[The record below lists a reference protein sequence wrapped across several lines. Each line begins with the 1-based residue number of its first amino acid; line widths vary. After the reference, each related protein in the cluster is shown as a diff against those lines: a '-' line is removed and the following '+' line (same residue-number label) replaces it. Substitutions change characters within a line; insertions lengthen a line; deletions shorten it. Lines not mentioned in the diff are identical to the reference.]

1 MRPRGVQE
9 PFKVTGRRVCLM
21 AKRGRRAFRVTVEC
35 DQADAEWFERWLSQE
50 SERLGW
56 DAEPRTT
63 DALEAKGVRRK

>member
-9 PFKVTGRRVCLM
+9 PFKVTGRKVALM

-56 DAEPRTT
+56 GSEPHTT
-63 DALEAKGVRRK
+63 DAIAAKGVRQR